1 MYNLTILWTEQE
13 ETVLMYAIK
22 AKMEALCYKL
32 IEKGADINAKSVCT
46 TISFAL
52 THASGT

>member
-1 MYNLTILWTEQE
+1 MTILWTEQE

-52 THASGT
+52 THASATQK